1 MVIYTCTAI
10 GFIKEYL
17 CIPVRLAAIP
27 FVEQVLWSLPCVII
41 AREVLL
47 TTVCDITVTGTNLT
61 IHKERCLVQSLV
73 LILLTE
79 GCKLRNE
86 LLAEGKT

>member
-1 MVIYTCTAI
+1 MVIHTCTAI

-17 CIPVRLAAIP
+17 CIPVFLATIP

-41 AREVLL
+41 AREVIL

-61 IHKERCLVQSLV
+61 IHEEWSLVQSLV

-79 GCKLRNE
+79 GCKLRNK
-86 LLAEGKT
+86 LLAECQT